1 MSQSVVLFFFGGGGR
16 VNFWLD
22 ANLPNHSYTDIASSM
37 PTGPVPYLNNLI
49 SVTIGSSV
57 TIRFS
62 FKNW

>member
-1 MSQSVVLFFFGGGGR
+1 MSQSVVFFWGGGR
-16 VNFWLD
+16 VTFRLD

-49 SVTIGSSV
+49 SVTISSSV
-57 TIRFS
+57 TSLFS